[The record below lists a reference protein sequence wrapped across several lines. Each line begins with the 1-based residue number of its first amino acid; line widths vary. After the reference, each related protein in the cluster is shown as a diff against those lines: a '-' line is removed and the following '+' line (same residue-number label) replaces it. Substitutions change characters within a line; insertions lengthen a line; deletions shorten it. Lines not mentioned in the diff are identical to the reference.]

1 MSDLSVV
8 DQFFDTFNR
17 YIDSGFG
24 LVHGEVSFLSA
35 TLVAIDVTL
44 AALMWSWSTGE
55 DILARL
61 VRKTLYVG
69 FFAFIIGNFQR
80 LATIVLTSFAG
91 LGLKASGAGM
101 SAEDLLRP
109 GKLALTG
116 FSAAMPFLQA
126 ASDLTGFPAFFENL
140 VQAVVLLVGWVLVL
154 LAFFIMAVQLFVTLI
169 EFKLVTL
176 AGFVLV
182 PFGLFGKTAFLAERV
197 LGGVAATGV
206 KVLVLAVIVGIGST
220 LFETFRQQAGGEA
233 PTLVDVA
240 TMVLASL
247 VLLGLSIFSPSVAS
261 GLLSGAPQLGAGAA
275 VGTGLVVG
283 GLAMAGAGAA
293 SLAFGASAS
302 GAAAA
307 GAGGSGLG
315 GGPAGGAPTGGPPTP
330 PPAGPSSGGAASPSP
345 MATKATASEPDQGK
359 F

>member
-1 MSDLSVV
+1 
-8 DQFFDTFNR
+8 
-17 YIDSGFG
+17 
-24 LVHGEVSFLSA
+24 
-35 TLVAIDVTL
+35 
-44 AALMWSWSTGE
+44 
-55 DILARL
+55 
-61 VRKTLYVG
+61 
-69 FFAFIIGNFQR
+69 
-80 LATIVLTSFAG
+80 
-91 LGLKASGAGM
+91 
-101 SAEDLLRP
+101 
-109 GKLALTG
+109 
-116 FSAAMPFLQA
+116 
-126 ASDLTGFPAFFENL
+126 
-140 VQAVVLLVGWVLVL
+140 
-154 LAFFIMAVQLFVTLI
+154 
-169 EFKLVTL
+169 VTL

-345 MATKATASEPDQGK
+345 MATKATASEPDQGGGQPPSSAGEPAWARALK
-359 F
+359 AKQALGHGAGLAVHAAGSGDHHGGGAAFNLSED